1 MAKRIEWQVRLATLE
16 ELQDALN
23 ALESEDVEVF
33 SVLPAE
39 LQRPDPTGRSGFLKP
54 TPGFAILGRK
64 ETFEG
69 PLVR

>member
-1 MAKRIEWQVRLATLE
+1 MRKDREWRVRLVTSE
-16 ELQDALN
+16 ELQEALN
-23 ALESEDVEVF
+23 ELESEDFEVF

-39 LQRPDPTGRSGFLKP
+39 VKRPDPSGRSGFLKP